1 MRILAFI
8 CGGLLSLL
16 SLQAQAAP
24 LQVVASFSILGD
36 LVKQIGGEHVE
47 VKTLV
52 GPDGDAH
59 VFQPTPAD
67 AKTITASSIVFVNGL
82 GFEGWMGR
90 LVSSANFKGKLVT
103 VSDGIAKPLMME
115 DEHRHGEEGHGAH
128 EKDEHHNEAKPVTDP
143 HAWQSLT
150 NGRLYVQN
158 IAKALSAADAANATS
173 YKAKADALDK
183 ELATL
188 DVWVKTE
195 IAKLPAS
202 KRKVISS
209 HDAFGYFASAYGVT
223 FMAPVGISTEA
234 EPSAKGMK
242 KLIEQIKHEG
252 VKAIFF
258 ENMASAK
265 LVNQL
270 ASEAG
275 AAVGQALYADAL
287 SPANGPAA
295 TYQAM
300 FKYNVTHLVEAMKTN
315 R

>member
-1 MRILAFI
+1 MRMLALIL
-8 CGGLLSLL
+8 CGLLSLV
-16 SLQAQAAP
+16 SMPAQAAP
-24 LQVVASFSILGD
+24 LQVVASISILGD
-36 LVKQIGGEHVE
+36 LVKQVGGEYVD

-59 VFQPTPAD
+59 VFQPTPTD
-67 AKTITASSIVFVNGL
+67 AKTIANASIVFMNGL
-82 GFEGWMGR
+82 GLEGWMER
-90 LVSSANFKGKLVT
+90 LIASANFKGKLVT
-103 VSDGIAKPLMME
+103 LSDGITKTLTMTE
-115 DEHRHGEEGHGAH
+115 DEDGH
-128 EKDEHHNEAKPVTDP
+128 EAKPITDP
-143 HAWQSLT
+143 HAWQSLS

-158 IAKALSAADAANATS
+158 IAKALSAADAAHAAS
-173 YKAKADALDK
+173 YKAKADELDK
-183 ELATL
+183 ELSKL
-188 DVWVKTE
+188 DAWVKSE
-195 IAKLPAS
+195 VASVPAA

-209 HDAFGYFASAYGVT
+209 HDAFGYFANAYGVT

-242 KLIEQIKHEG
+242 KLIEQIKQEG

-270 ASEAG
+270 AAEAG
-275 AAVGQALYADAL
+275 VKVGPALYADAL

-295 TYQAM
+295 SYQAM
-300 FKYNVTHLVEAMKTN
+300 FKYNVTHLVDAMKTN

>member
-36 LVKQIGGEHVE
+36 LVKQIGGEHVD

-103 VSDGIAKPLMME
+103 VSDGIAKTLTME
-115 DEHRHGEEGHGAH
+115 DEDGH
-128 EKDEHHNEAKPVTDP
+128 EAKPVTDP